1 MAMQKSK
8 ARRLLKAERR
18 RLEGV
23 RDSLPLAQLNE
34 TELEGVDEL
43 SSIDQHP
50 ADLGTETFE
59 REKAESILLATEAH
73 LADVERAL
81 AKLDEGRY
89 GICETC
95 GQPIPDERLEA
106 RPATRF
112 CLEDQEK
119 IEQGITTER

>member
-1 MAMQKSK
+1 MEESR
-8 ARRLLKAERR
+8 ARSLLEAERR
-18 RLEGV
+18 RLEEV
-23 RDSLPLAQLNE
+23 RESFILGQLAE
-34 TELEGVDEL
+34 TEQESMSEL
-43 SSIDQHP
+43 SSVDQHL

-59 REKAESILLATEAH
+59 REKAESILISTDAH

-81 AKLDEGRY
+81 AKLEDGRY

-95 GQPIPDERLEA
+95 GRQIPDERLEA

-119 IEQGITTER
+119 VEQGVVSEP